1 MADVA
6 AGQRL
11 AEHQNVRQD
20 QVGHKAVARPAKAGG
35 DLVEN
40 QQHAVLVAQ
49 LTGTLQKRNVVHF
62 HAAGALQQRLDDEA
76 VQLVVIEGKGLFER
90 GDLGRDMDD
99 ALFFVEGEVIVLVV
113 ADLHRLEGVAVVGV
127 LQCEDQRALFHL
139 RMIVALVGVVL
150 QRHLEGDFDGH
161 AAGIRKEAV
170 VQIARQKFFQLS
182 RQLFDR
188 IVGESAQHDM
198 AEIGGLLLNGG
209 RQLGVLIAVDHAP
222 PGGDGVNQLLIL
234 GVKMDALCLDDL
246 IGRFHGFHLLIRI
259 PDHVSDTSSYSAA
272 KSFGSIGSSCAPS
285 GMQASTGRPVCC
297 RHMAMLSSSIV
308 SPR

>member
-20 QVGHKAVARPAKAGG
+20 QVGHKAIARPAKAGG
-35 DLVEN
+35 DLIED

-49 LTGTLQKRNVVHF
+49 LAGALQKRNVVHF
-62 HAAGALQQRLDDEA
+62 HATGALQQRLDDEA

-99 ALFFVEGEVIVLVV
+99 ALFFVEGEVVVLVV

-222 PGGDGVNQLLIL
+222 PGGDGIDQFLIL
-234 GVKMDALCLDDL
+234 GV
-246 IGRFHGFHLLIRI
+246 
-259 PDHVSDTSSYSAA
+259 
-272 KSFGSIGSSCAPS
+272 
-285 GMQASTGRPVCC
+285 
-297 RHMAMLSSSIV
+297 
-308 SPR
+308 

>member
-1 MADVA
+1 
-6 AGQRL
+6 
-11 AEHQNVRQD
+11 
-20 QVGHKAVARPAKAGG
+20 
-35 DLVEN
+35 
-40 QQHAVLVAQ
+40 
-49 LTGTLQKRNVVHF
+49 
-62 HAAGALQQRLDDEA
+62 
-76 VQLVVIEGKGLFER
+76 
-90 GDLGRDMDD
+90 MDD

-150 QRHLEGDFDGH
+150 QRHLEGDFDSH

-170 VQIARQKFFQLS
+170 VQIARQKSFQLG

-222 PGGDGVNQLLIL
+222 PGGDGIDQFLIL
-234 GVKMDALCLDDL
+234 GV
-246 IGRFHGFHLLIRI
+246 
-259 PDHVSDTSSYSAA
+259 
-272 KSFGSIGSSCAPS
+272 
-285 GMQASTGRPVCC
+285 
-297 RHMAMLSSSIV
+297 
-308 SPR
+308 